1 MNWSGLILNELPGH
15 SKSMYWSDRCFQ
27 LKEQEGIRTS
37 TENSKKDRRDREI
50 EIREGGVGKKSMG
63 AAVTVAPNTVGEN
76 Q

>member
-50 EIREGGVGKKSMG
+50 ESERE
-63 AAVTVAPNTVGEN
+63 E
-76 Q
+76 

>member
-50 EIREGGVGKKSMG
+50 EIREGGVGKKKYGCGGDSCPKYCG
-63 AAVTVAPNTVGEN
+63 
-76 Q
+76 